1 MTLHRRRKGI
11 LLAKSEGVEGTAET
25 LGAGEQHHLV
35 YDLSVTPD
43 IQRFVRKPFLADL
56 GVLPPVIG
64 KKASAIAGRFELKG
78 HGNAAGVVT
87 DSPEWEVLLLAMGF
101 QKETLEQLTI
111 GTVTTGPFLD
121 GEVITGGTSS
131 ATGIVYKLTAD
142 GTTTL
147 AFVTTTGTF
156 ETGEVIT
163 GSTSGASATTS
174 SGPSDYGLLFRT
186 DSNGGTSVTLGAAW
200 NYGGS
205 TNTQVKI
212 AGGRSNLVLVANA
225 TGEPVFCEFSFVGK
239 LISVG
244 EFALTPA
251 QIPDDKQPLPFL
263 GVGLDMAGFTTDW
276 TPVFSS
282 FRLDMQSQVVP
293 RDDSN
298 DTLGIKSTI
307 ISDWEP
313 IFQIDPELVE
323 TSVFDFYKAQ
333 TENEIGRTGF
343 QLGASPD
350 LGIGRRIEVN
360 LPTVGVNDWD
370 LSGDRQGI
378 QLVGVTGGCFKDG
391 VGGFNDRAVQ
401 IVSR

>member
-1 MTLHRRRKGI
+1 MTVHRRRKGI
-11 LLAKSEGVEGTAET
+11 LLAKSESVEGTAET

-78 HGNAAGVVT
+78 HGNAAGAVT
-87 DSPEWEVLLLAMGF
+87 DSPEWEELLLAMGF
-101 QKETLEQLTI
+101 QKETLEQITI
-111 GTVTTGPFLD
+111 GAVTSGPFVD
-121 GEVITGGTSS
+121 GEEIEGAGGGTG
-131 ATGIVYKLTAD
+131 TVHKLTAD

-147 AFVTTTGTF
+147 IFVTTSGSLTA
-156 ETGEVIT
+156 EVIT
-163 GSTSGASATTS
+163 GADSGATATSTGS
-174 SGPSDYGLLFRT
+174 VSDYGLLFRT
-186 DSNGGTSVTLGAAW
+186 DSNGGTSITLSAAW

-212 AGGRSNLVLVANA
+212 AGGRSNLVIVANA

-244 EFALTPA
+244 EFALAPA
-251 QIPDDKQPLPFL
+251 QIPDSQQPLPFL

-343 QLGASPD
+343 QLGFSPD
-350 LGIGRRIEVN
+350 LGIGRRVEVH

-378 QLVGVTGGCFKDG
+378 QLVGVTGGCFRDG
-391 VGGFNDRAVQ
+391 VGGYSDRAVQ
-401 IVSR
+401 VVSR